1 MIGQHKDVLSSLHK
15 NKQTVEPA
23 PRITLEE
30 GREKPLP
37 QKNKML
43 QLSIVS

>member
-15 NKQTVEPA
+15 NKQTAEPA

-30 GREKPLP
+30 GRGKPLP
-37 QKNKML
+37 QNKML
-43 QLSIVS
+43 QLSTVS

>member
-15 NKQTVEPA
+15 NKQTAEPA

-30 GREKPLP
+30 GRGKPLP